1 MSPRSAAQPQNMR
14 TVARRA
20 GVSSATVSRVINGS
34 SAVKKE
40 TADHVRRV
48 IAEMKFIPN
57 PSATTLKYNR
67 SNTYGL
73 IVPDLNN
80 PFFPEFLLNLEEA
93 LVKNDQEVLVATTQW
108 REAQLNS
115 SVRRMLLRR
124 VDGVVIMASEV
135 ETRSIEP
142 ILEHR
147 IPIVTIDRRKAEPG
161 CGDVCIDFESGM
173 RAAVLHLKHL
183 GHRRLGFIGGTDGLR
198 TSQIRLRAFQRA
210 LQEADLSFN
219 EQFVRAG
226 NYRVDGGDA
235 AMRALLG
242 RADRPTAI
250 LTVNDLTAFGALR
263 ALHAYGI
270 EIPTQMSVVGF
281 DGIQLSDAVH
291 PALTTVVVPLKEMAK
306 KCLDALEKLKKN
318 TGRRGPLFSVEGTL
332 VVRGSTGSV
341 SRSRS

>member
-1 MSPRSAAQPQNMR
+1 MPPRNETQSQNMR

-34 SAVKKE
+34 PAVKKE
-40 TADHVRRV
+40 TADHVRKV
-48 IAEMKFIPN
+48 IEEMKFIPN

-93 LVKNDQEVLVATTQW
+93 LVENDQEILVASTQS
-108 REAQLNS
+108 REAQLNR

-124 VDGVVIMASEV
+124 VDGVVMMASELD
-135 ETRSIEP
+135 TRSIES
-142 ILEHR
+142 ILEHK
-147 IPIVTIDRRKAEPG
+147 IPIVTIDRRKADFG
-161 CGDVCIDFESGM
+161 CGDVAIDFDSGM
-173 RAAVLHLKHL
+173 RAAVLHLKDL

-198 TSQIRLRAFQRA
+198 TSQIRHRAFQRA
-210 LQEADLSFN
+210 LQETGLPLN

-235 AMRALLG
+235 AMRSLLG
-242 RADRPTAI
+242 RADRPTAV

-263 ALHAYGI
+263 ALHAFGLQV
-270 EIPTQMSVVGF
+270 PTQMSVVGF

-291 PALTTVVVPLKEMAK
+291 PALTTVVVPLKEMAR
-306 KCLDALEKLKKN
+306 KCLDVLDKLKSNVGK
-318 TGRRGPLFSVEGTL
+318 RGPLLSVEGTL
-332 VVRGSTGSV
+332 LVRDSTGPAPKV
-341 SRSRS
+341 RS

>member
-1 MSPRSAAQPQNMR
+1 MPPRNATLPHNMR

-40 TADHVRRV
+40 TADRVRKV
-48 IAEMKFIPN
+48 IEETKFIPN

-73 IVPDLNN
+73 IIPDLNN

-93 LVKNDQEVLVATTQW
+93 LVKNDQEILVATTQS

-124 VDGVVIMASEV
+124 VDGVVLMASEV

-173 RAAVLHLKHL
+173 RAAVLHLKDL
-183 GHRRLGFIGGTDGLR
+183 GHRRLGFIGGTEGLK
-198 TSQIRLRAFQRA
+198 TSQIRFRAFQRA
-210 LQEADLSFN
+210 INEASLSFN
-219 EQFVRAG
+219 EAFVRAG

-235 AMRALLG
+235 AMRALLS
-242 RADRPTAI
+242 RRDRPTAI

-263 ALHAYGI
+263 ALHAFGI
-270 EIPTQMSVVGF
+270 EVPTQMSVVGF
-281 DGIQLSDAVH
+281 DGIQLSDAVQ

-306 KCLDALEKLKKN
+306 KCLDALEKLKKDVSK
-318 TGRRGPLFSVEGTL
+318 RGPLLSVEGTL
-332 VVRGSTGSV
+332 FVRDSTGPASKP
-341 SRSRS
+341 

>member
-1 MSPRSAAQPQNMR
+1 MPPRNAPQSQNMR

-34 SAVKKE
+34 SAVKKD
-40 TADHVRRV
+40 TADRVRKV
-48 IAEMKFIPN
+48 IEEMKFIPN

-73 IVPDLNN
+73 IVPDLSN

-93 LVKNDQEVLVATTQW
+93 LVKNEQEILVATTQS

-124 VDGVVIMASEV
+124 VDGVVLMASEV

-173 RAAVLHLKHL
+173 RAAVLHLKDL
-183 GHRRLGFIGGTDGLR
+183 GHRRLGFIGGTEGLK
-198 TSQIRLRAFQRA
+198 TSQIRFRAFQRA
-210 LQEADLSFN
+210 INEASLSFN
-219 EQFVRAG
+219 DSFVRAG

-242 RADRPTAI
+242 RTERPTAI

-263 ALHAYGI
+263 ALHAFGI
-270 EIPTQMSVVGF
+270 GVPTQMSVVGF
-281 DGIQLSDAVH
+281 DGIQLSDAVQ

-306 KCLDALEKLKKN
+306 KCLDALERLKKN
-318 TGRRGPLFSVEGTL
+318 AGKRGPVLSVEGTL
-332 VVRGSTGSV
+332 VVRDSTGPASK
-341 SRSRS
+341 S

>member
-1 MSPRSAAQPQNMR
+1 MPPRNAAQSQNMR

-34 SAVKKE
+34 AAVKTE
-40 TADHVRRV
+40 TADHVRKV
-48 IAEMKFIPN
+48 IEELKFIPN

-93 LVKNDQEVLVATTQW
+93 LVKTDQEILVATTQS

-124 VDGVVIMASEV
+124 VDGVVMMASEV
-135 ETRSIEP
+135 DTRSIER

-183 GHRRLGFIGGTDGLR
+183 GHRRFGFIGGTEGLR
-198 TSQIRLRAFQRA
+198 TSQIRRRAFQNA
-210 LQEADLSFN
+210 LQEAELPFN
-219 EQFVRAG
+219 ERFVQAG

-235 AMRALLG
+235 AMRVLLG

-250 LTVNDLTAFGALR
+250 LTVNDLTAFGVLR
-263 ALHAYGI
+263 ALHAFGV
-270 EIPTQMSVVGF
+270 EVPSQMSVVGF
-281 DGIQLSDAVH
+281 DGIQLSDAVQ

-306 KCLDALEKLKKN
+306 QCLDALEKLKKN
-318 TGRRGPLFSVEGTL
+318 VGRRGPLFSVEGTL
-332 VVRGSTGSV
+332 VVRDSTGPAAKT
-341 SRSRS
+341 RS